1 MDVLSLVSLGAGGVW
16 ARGIRIAQNTGK
28 TAMRNVGLFGKPVAD
43 GWQGVIMAED
53 LLDAWDAVNKDPTL
67 SPDER
72 LDKLVQLARN
82 AVLAGTLTAMSFR
95 GTAKDIQALKR
106 GEFDNA
112 NLQRLADPKARLT
125 EADAQPARRIAAD
138 ETEKTLTLQ
147 PHPEEP
153 DALVREKVAPET
165 AARDKAGKA
174 TTKPRNARLEASI
187 RAKQFR
193 PENFDEI
200 DVRLAERHDE
210 ILRQG
215 FHKKFTDEELLY
227 LIDHPELLDSRFI
240 VRIQE
245 LDYSGPDGHLGR
257 VDSETKELR
266 AWVTTIDQIEDNDS
280 LLEQIARTLAIE
292 LKPGKKYAMLI
303 LDTAKISNRE
313 SIVQFVANAENLG
326 QMAQTKMASKFTHPD
341 LITEVLKPERQAEY
355 NAFYQRQVESGLVGE
370 LWDKQLR
377 MKRFVHEPA
386 VLTRIES
393 HLYMGANE
401 DYLGTGLTKD
411 KTGQNQYGVIEF
423 ILYDAKPQSIGEL
436 EATGALKKYALKE
449 K

>member
-341 LITEVLKPERQAEY
+341 LITEVLKPDRQAEFRT
-355 NAFYQRQVESGLVGE
+355 FYKEHVEAGLE
-370 LWDKQLR
+370 DDLWDPEWSKGYLR
-377 MKRFVHEPA
+377 NQPEM
-386 VLTRIES
+386 LTRLQAY
-393 HLYMGANE
+393 HNLGANE
-401 DYLGTGLTKD
+401 EYLGTGLTKD
-411 KTGQNQYGVIEF
+411 ITGRNQFGVVEY

-436 EATGALKKYALKE
+436 EAQGAVKKYILKD
-449 K
+449 